1 MKVPRFPVYLV
12 FNLMFDSTWICCRH
26 NLVIVGSKAT
36 SFADAMSEGPLS
48 PVVALIAF
56 FSIWSVAG
64 LAGFHT
70 YLTGVNMTTNE
81 DVSALCM
88 NGLDV
93 SISNIYLNC

>member
-1 MKVPRFPVYLV
+1 MDLLSALR
-12 FNLMFDSTWICCRH
+12 FNLI
-26 NLVIVGSKAT
+26 IVGSKAT

-81 DVSALCM
+81 DVSALSM
-88 NGLDV
+88 NGFDV